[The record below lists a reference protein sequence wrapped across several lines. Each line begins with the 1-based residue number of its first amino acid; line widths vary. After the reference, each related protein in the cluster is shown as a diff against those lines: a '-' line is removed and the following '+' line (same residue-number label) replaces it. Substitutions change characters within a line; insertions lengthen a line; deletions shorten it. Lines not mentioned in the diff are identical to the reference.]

1 MQYDI
6 AELQPS
12 RASYNF
18 IDDSVAIANPEEE
31 TNTALDSQELIWF
44 HSHFEDCME
53 MFADM
58 DTVAEYLSQHSG
70 WFCRCALPMKT
81 EPLGNNAY
89 DLLIGRFGAF
99 GYQVE
104 ARIGLEL
111 VPPDAEGVYRIRTVP
126 VPNYTAPGYEV
137 DFQSTM
143 TLVELPTAEFCAERG
158 IKLSECPTQIT
169 GAQWH
174 LDLAVGV
181 QFPKFILSKS
191 RSLIQKTGD
200 TLLKNIV
207 KQVSRRLS
215 AKTQQDFH
223 STLGIPFPKKRL

>member
-6 AELQPS
+6 AEPQPS
-12 RASYNF
+12 RGSYNS
-18 IDDSVAIANPEEE
+18 IDDSVILPNAEDE
-31 TNTALDSQELIWF
+31 TDAKLDSPEIMWF

-53 MFADM
+53 MFADL
-58 DTVAEYLSQHSG
+58 DTVAEYLGQHSG

-81 EPLGNNAY
+81 QPLGNNAY

-99 GYQVE
+99 GYLVE

-111 VPPDAEGVYRIRTVP
+111 VPPDDQGIYRIRTVP
-126 VPNYTAPGYEV
+126 IPGYTPPGYEV

-143 TLVELPTAEFCAERG
+143 KLVELPTEEFCRERG
-158 IKLSECPTQIT
+158 IKLSECPPQIT
-169 GAQWH
+169 GAQWR

-181 QFPKFILSKS
+181 QFPKFIRTKS
-191 RSLIQKTGD
+191 ESLLQKTGD

-223 STLGIPFPKKRL
+223 RSLGIPFPKQRL

>member
-1 MQYDI
+1 MQQDESV
-6 AELQPS
+6 ELQPS
-12 RASYNF
+12 RESSEGV
-18 IDDSVAIANPEEE
+18 DDSVALANPEEE
-31 TNTALDSQELIWF
+31 TQELIWF
-44 HSHFEDCME
+44 HSDFEDCME

-58 DTVAEYLSQHSG
+58 DTVAEYLGQHSG

-81 EPLGNNAY
+81 VPLGNNAY

-111 VPPDAEGVYRIRTVP
+111 VPPDAEGIYRIRTVP
-126 VPNYTAPGYEV
+126 IPDYTAPGYEV
-137 DFQSTM
+137 NFQSTM
-143 TLVELPTAEFCAERG
+143 TLIELPTAEFCAERG
-158 IKLSECPTQIT
+158 IKLTECPTQII
-169 GAQWH
+169 GAKWH

-181 QFPKFILSKS
+181 QIPKFIRSKS
-191 RSLIQKTGD
+191 EGLIQKTGD

-223 STLGIPFPKKRL
+223 SSLGIPFPKQRC